1 MDDHH
6 FSYITK
12 LERKTPHMRPSSQ
25 ELVLELAQKLKLAKA
40 DS

>member
-12 LERKTPHMRPSSQ
+12 LEKNLGVQGLLGVMLSFAS
-25 ELVLELAQKLKLAKA
+25 L
-40 DS
+40 